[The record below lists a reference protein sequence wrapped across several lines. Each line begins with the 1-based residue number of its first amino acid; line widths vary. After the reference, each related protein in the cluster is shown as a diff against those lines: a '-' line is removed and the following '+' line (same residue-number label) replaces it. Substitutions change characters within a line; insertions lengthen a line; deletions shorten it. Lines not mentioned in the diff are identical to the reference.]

1 VAPTIKGAFFQQEI
15 GDDKMV
21 DTVLELIAGPT
32 GGMVVAALV
41 LYGGY
46 KLVVSHLVP
55 LAKSWIEQHFKHIDN
70 LMEEHKKDR
79 EVFQEAI
86 LHLTGRLDKIEG
98 DVQEIKEKLD
108 G

>member
-1 VAPTIKGAFFQQEI
+1 ME
-15 GDDKMV
+15 
-21 DTVLELIAGPT
+21 TVLEYIAGPT

-46 KLVVSHLVP
+46 KLVVVHLLP
-55 LAKSWIEQHFKHIDN
+55 LAKAWIEQHFHHIDE

-86 LHLTGRLDKIEG
+86 HHLTGRLDKIEG

>member
-1 VAPTIKGAFFQQEI
+1 ME
-15 GDDKMV
+15 
-21 DTVLELIAGPT
+21 TVLEYIAGPT

-46 KLVVSHLVP
+46 KLAVSHLIP
-55 LAKSWIEQHFKHIDN
+55 LAKSWIDKHFEHIDE
-70 LMEEHKKDR
+70 LMDEHKKDR

-98 DVQEIKEKLD
+98 DVESIKEKLD